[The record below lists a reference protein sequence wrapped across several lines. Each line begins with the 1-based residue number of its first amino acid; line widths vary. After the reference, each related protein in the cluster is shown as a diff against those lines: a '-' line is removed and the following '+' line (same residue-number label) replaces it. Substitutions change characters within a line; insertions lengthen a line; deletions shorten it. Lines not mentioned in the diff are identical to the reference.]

1 MLATESGDV
10 PPSRINLLID
20 VQKKWPE
27 KCNRLRKGE
36 FSFPHQLTT
45 SEKFPFCGCTPI
57 WAFGKHNNDESNF
70 PTGSL
75 TLDSGS
81 ASRLE
86 DDEPK

>member
-1 MLATESGDV
+1 MLATDSGEV

-20 VQKKWPE
+20 VQKKRPE
-27 KCNRLRKGE
+27 KFNRLERAG
-36 FSFPHQLTT
+36 HQLMP

-57 WAFGKHNNDESNF
+57 WAFGKHNNDKSNV